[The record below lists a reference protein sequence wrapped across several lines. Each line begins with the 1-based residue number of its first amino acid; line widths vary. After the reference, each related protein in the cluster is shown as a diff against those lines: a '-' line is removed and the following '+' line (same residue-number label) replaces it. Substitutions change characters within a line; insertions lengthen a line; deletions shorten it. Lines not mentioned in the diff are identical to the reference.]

1 MKFETMGKDV
11 AVAIFEDNYLL
22 RDGYFQLINGTPGF
36 SCVGAF
42 DSAAELVFKLRRCQP
57 DVVVMDIDMPG
68 INGIEAVKIIKEH
81 FPSIHVMMQTV
92 FEDED
97 KIFHA
102 IQAGAEGYILKKTP
116 PAKML
121 DAIAE
126 VNEGGAPMT
135 PSVASK
141 TLKLFRSA
149 IGPSPGTDDRNLT
162 ERQKEILECIVHG
175 MSYKLIAEKLFVSVD
190 TVRYHVKN
198 IYQILHVHTRF
209 EFLNR
214 NKR

>member
-1 MKFETMGKDV
+1 
-11 AVAIFEDNYLL
+11 
-22 RDGYFQLINGTPGF
+22 
-36 SCVGAF
+36 
-42 DSAAELVFKLRRCQP
+42 
-57 DVVVMDIDMPG
+57 VVMDIDMPG

-97 KIFHA
+97 KIFNA

-126 VNEGGAPMT
+126 VNQGGAPMT

-141 TLKLFRSA
+141 TLKLFRTA
-149 IGPSPGTDDRNLT
+149 MGPSPGADDQSLT
-162 ERQKEILECIVHG
+162 ERQKEILEYIVQG
-175 MSYKLIAEKLFVSVD
+175 MSYKLIAEKLFVTID
-190 TVRYHVKN
+190 TIRYHVKN
-198 IYQILHVHTRF
+198 IYQILHVHSRF
-209 EFLNR
+209 ELLNR